1 MAGYQHSQYL
11 SNYQIDTL
19 GKFTFLVTPR
29 SEINTSYNMNDINE
43 IKWYPMRSSYG
54 REKIVKNNLDKLGI
68 DNYLPMTYQIVEE
81 NGKRHRELV
90 PAIHNLIFIHS
101 SRSIITDLKKSNT
114 HLSSLRYM
122 KRKSLETSNSQA
134 LILTVPINQ
143 MNNFITATK
152 GHEEDVTYL
161 DSKNGNCT
169 IGQKVRI
176 TDGIFGGVEGYIK
189 RIHKNKRV
197 LVCVKGISSVM
208 LNFVPKDLLKIISDG
223 KDSNKPYVLR
233 S

>member
-1 MAGYQHSQYL
+1 
-11 SNYQIDTL
+11 
-19 GKFTFLVTPR
+19 
-29 SEINTSYNMNDINE
+29 MNDSYE

-54 REKIVKNNLDKLGI
+54 REQIVKNNLDKLGI
-68 DNYLPMTYQIVEE
+68 ENYLPMTYQIVEE

-101 SRSIITDLKKSNT
+101 SRSIITDLKTSNPL
-114 HLSSLRYM
+114 LSSLRYM
-122 KRKSLETSNSQA
+122 KRKSLYINNSQT
-134 LILTVPINQ
+134 LILSVPLNQ

-161 DSKNGNCT
+161 DSENDNCT
-169 IGQKVRI
+169 VGQKVRI
-176 TDGIFGGVEGYIK
+176 TNGIFGGVEGYIK

-223 KDSNKPYVLR
+223 KDSNKPDVI
-233 S
+233 